1 MSRTSNS
8 MKLSIYNKNILE
20 KYHSK
25 SQISGH
31 LSEYWF
37 EREMYC
43 PNCLHQEFLK
53 EPNNTKVIDF
63 VCDYCSNEFQ
73 LKAKTKPF
81 SSKVLD
87 GAFQPMMNSIHNN
100 STPNFSFLQYS
111 FGDWKIQQLFFIPKF
126 FITSSVIEIKK
137 PLSQTAER
145 KGWIGCHVL
154 LLKIPELGKVKVI
167 EDKTPLPEKIVQRN
181 WKKLSF
187 MDKEHAG
194 KRAWLSDILYCI
206 QQLNK
211 KEFTL
216 DEMYEYD
223 NYLSKL
229 HPNNYHIKPKIRQ
242 QLQVLRDK
250 GILKFKSRGTYTI
263 KK

>member
-1 MSRTSNS
+1 

-31 LSEYWF
+31 LSERWF

-43 PNCLHQEFLK
+43 PNCLHPELLK
-53 EPNNTKVIDF
+53 QPNNTKVVDF
-63 VCDYCSNEFQ
+63 VCDYCGNEFQ

-81 SSKVLD
+81 SPKVLD
-87 GAFQPMMNSIHNN
+87 GAFQPMIHSIRNN

-111 FGDWKIQQLFFIPKF
+111 FGDWKIQNLFFIPKF

-137 PLSQTAER
+137 PLSQKAER
-145 KGWIGCHVL
+145 KGWVGCNVL
-154 LLKIPELGKVKVI
+154 LSKIPELGKVKVI
-167 EDKTPLPEKIVQRN
+167 EHETLLPEKEVQRN

-187 MDKEHAG
+187 LEKEHAK
-194 KRAWLSDILYCI
+194 KRAWLSDILFCI
-206 QQLNK
+206 EQLNK

-216 DEMYEYD
+216 NEIYNSE

-242 QLQVLRDK
+242 QLQMLRDK
-250 GILKFKSRGTYTI
+250 GILEFTSRGIYTI

>member
-1 MSRTSNS
+1 MNI
-8 MKLSIYNKNILE
+8 KIYNKSVLE

-25 SQISGH
+25 PQIARN
-31 LSEYWF
+31 LTENWF
-37 EREMYC
+37 EQEMYC
-43 PNCLHQEFLK
+43 PNCLHQELLK
-53 EPNNTKVIDF
+53 NPNNTKVIDF

-73 LKAKTKPF
+73 LKSQSKPF
-81 SSKVLD
+81 YSKVVD
-87 GAFQPMMNSIHNN
+87 GAFNPMIHSIQHNT
-100 STPNFSFLQYS
+100 TPNFSFMQYS
-111 FGDWKIQQLFFIPKF
+111 PENWKIQRLFLVPKF
-126 FITSSVIEIKK
+126 FFTHSVIEIRK
-137 PLSQTAER
+137 PLSPNAR
-145 KGWIGCHVL
+145 RAGWVGCNVL
-154 LLKIPELGKVKVI
+154 LSKIPELGKVNVI
-167 EDKTPLPEKIVQRN
+167 ENETSFPEKVVQRN

-187 MDKEHAG
+187 MEKDHAG

-211 KEFTL
+211 KGFTL
-216 DEMYEYD
+216 DEMYKYD

-250 GILKFKSRGTYTI
+250 GILEFESRGIYKI